1 MYVAAENAH
10 PHRLQLERDNAWL
23 QNILRGIW
31 NRYFNDS
38 SLVNTIRVSFG
49 PAWKAR
55 LGLITLSEDQKTTY
69 IEINGLLRLP
79 VVPEFV
85 VNVTIAHELV
95 HYIHGFGSPLPRRYK
110 YPHRGGIVKHE
121 LLRRGMELEYRQY
134 DAWVYNHWYE
144 FYDSLVRTNQD
155 VRPASAE
162 ASA

>member
-1 MYVAAENAH
+1 MYVAAEIAY
-10 PHRLQLERDNAWL
+10 PHRLQLERDDPWL
-23 QNILRGIW
+23 QDILRGIW
-31 NRYFNDS
+31 TRYFDDTP
-38 SLVNTIRVSFG
+38 LVNTIRASFG

-69 IEINGLLRLP
+69 IEINGLLRVP

-85 VNVTIAHELV
+85 VSITVAHELV
-95 HYIHGFGSPLPRRYK
+95 HYVHGFGSPLPQRYK

-134 DAWVYNHWYE
+134 DAWVYSHWYD
-144 FYDSLVRTNQD
+144 FYDSLMSSDQD